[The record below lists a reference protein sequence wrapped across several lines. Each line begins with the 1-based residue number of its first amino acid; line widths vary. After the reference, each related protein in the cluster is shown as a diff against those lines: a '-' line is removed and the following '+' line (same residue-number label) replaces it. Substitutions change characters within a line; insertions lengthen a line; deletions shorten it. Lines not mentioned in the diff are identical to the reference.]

1 MSIAREKLD
10 SAKLTLDEARKMA
23 EEKAKQKVKIP
34 AEPKP
39 IEDDLLTTDKPPT
52 FEVKDDFDKPNPK
65 VWELVGKDWEYKAGA
80 LHLTK
85 PTRDAAMLRLIK
97 PHPEN
102 FELTCRYTHTGGT
115 TYKSV
120 TFRFDQSKDGEIR
133 ELRLHQRSCTRP
145 KVACSLYSKRKTNL
159 STHREGIATD

>member
-1 MSIAREKLD
+1 M
-10 SAKLTLDEARKMA
+10 
-23 EEKAKQKVKIP
+23 KAKQKVKIP

-65 VWELVGKDWEYKAGA
+65 AWELIGKDWEYKAGA

-85 PTRDAAMLRLIK
+85 PTRDAAMLQLIK

-102 FELTCRYTHTGGT
+102 FVYTSAHAPDPKLHVAYTRNGRQTYPPTGKVSQPIKIGGT
-115 TYKSV
+115 YQL
-120 TFRFDQSKDGEIR
+120 RFAVR
-133 ELRLHQRSCTRP
+133 HRL
-145 KVACSLYSKRKTNL
+145 AN
-159 STHREGIATD
+159 A